1 MKWGGFNRK
10 GEEKVKKLF
19 SGKTAYYLMSLAM
32 LGLLLCE
39 SFKWRPG

>member
-1 MKWGGFNRK
+1 MKWCGFNRN
-10 GEEKVKKLF
+10 GEEKVKKLL
-19 SGKTAYYLMSLAM
+19 SGKAAYYLVSLAM